1 MSPLPLLS
9 DTSVDDP
16 ELVRRIANHDE
27 AAFEIVMRRHNGALY
42 RIARAIL
49 KNTADAEDVLQ
60 ESYLSA
66 FRHIADFRADAK
78 LSTWLTRIVV
88 NQALARRR
96 SRQRSRIVV
105 PFSQLHAGERI
116 SSEPVEADDSTDSPE
131 QSTSRAEIRRL
142 LERKIEDLP
151 VAFQTVFMLREV
163 DEFSGAETA
172 ECLSDHGSDGPVA
185 AVPRPRIAARA
196 ARARAGHEHPRCLP
210 LRRRALRPGR
220 GRRVG
225 APPRRGDTRRSGTRR
240 VRLSG
245 RRGRCQSGNGASRR
259 YI

>member
-27 AAFEIVMRRHNGALY
+27 AAFETVMRRYNGALY
-42 RIARAIL
+42 RVARAIL

-66 FRHIADFRADAK
+66 YRHIADFRADAK

-96 SRQRSRIVV
+96 SRHRSRIVI
-105 PFSQLHAGERI
+105 PFSQLHADERI
-116 SSEPVEADDSTDSPE
+116 DPEPVEADASADSPE
-131 QSTSRAEIRRL
+131 QSTSRAEIRSL

-151 VAFQTVFMLREV
+151 VAFRTVFMLREV
-163 DEFSGAETA
+163 DELSGAETA
-172 ECLSDHGSDGPVA
+172 ECLSITEATVRS
-185 AVPRPRIAARA
+185 RLF
-196 ARARAGHEHPRCLP
+196 RARVLLRESLSLELDMAIGDVFHFGGEHCDRVVAGVLAR
-210 LRRRALRPGR
+210 LRGAANPG
-220 GRRVG
+220 GQI
-225 APPRRGDTRRSGTRR
+225 SG
-240 VRLSG
+240 G
-245 RRGRCQSGNGASRR
+245 
-259 YI
+259 